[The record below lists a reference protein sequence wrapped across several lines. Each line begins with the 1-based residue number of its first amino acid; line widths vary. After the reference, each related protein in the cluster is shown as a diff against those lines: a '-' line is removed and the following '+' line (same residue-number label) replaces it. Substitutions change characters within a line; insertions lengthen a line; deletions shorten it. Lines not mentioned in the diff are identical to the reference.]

1 LLIIGLFNTL
11 LLLYRIDPLRQRQKD
26 VLQPTL
32 TLRLPAISS
41 LRTSSYMTDITSSG
55 LTAAQP
61 LNDLPE
67 TDSLTP
73 EQQTQ
78 VQAIVKEIDIYDPAY
93 SLGFGAKTMQTMS
106 QFSDSLM
113 QQVRAKD
120 AGIIGAQLT
129 DLLQKIKQ
137 VDISAFEQKPGFL
150 ASLPFVGALFN
161 RIERT
166 MLEYKTLSAQV
177 EDITEKLNDAMVDL
191 LRNISTLEI
200 MFERNR
206 DVFQQITLHIIAGKQ
221 RLEQIK
227 QEELPALQAQAASDP
242 MIAQRVRDLLDG
254 ISRFE
259 RRLHDL
265 MLSRTIAMQ
274 SAPQIRLMQS
284 NSQSLAEKIQSS
296 ILSTIPVWKNQ
307 IALSLSLQTQR
318 QAAKLQKDVADTTN
332 DLLRRN
338 AEMLQTGTIETA
350 REVER
355 SVVDIETLRDVQSRL
370 LNTIEESVKIAA
382 DARQRRQEVE
392 KELGTMETDLRTRLA
407 AIASGNQAQA

>member
-1 LLIIGLFNTL
+1 L

-32 TLRLPAISS
+32 TLRLPAISPS
-41 LRTSSYMTDITSSG
+41 RTLIMTDITSSG

-61 LNDLPE
+61 LNDLPQ

-78 VQAIVKEIDIYDPAY
+78 IQAIVKEIDIYDPAY

-113 QQVRAKD
+113 EQVRAKD
-120 AGIIGAQLT
+120 AGVIGAQLT

-150 ASLPFVGALFN
+150 ASLPFVGSIFN

-177 EDITEKLNDAMVDL
+177 EDITDKLNNAMVDL
-191 LRNISTLEI
+191 LRNISTLQI
-200 MFERNR
+200 LFERNR
-206 DVFQQITLHIIAGKQ
+206 DVFQQITLHVIAGKQ

-227 QEELPALQAQAASDP
+227 QEELPALQTQAASDP

-318 QAAKLQKDVADTTN
+318 QAAKLQKEVADTTN

-370 LNTIEESVKIAA
+370 LNTIEESVKIAT

-392 KELGTMETDLRTRLA
+392 KELGTMETDLRMRLA

>member
-1 LLIIGLFNTL
+1 
-11 LLLYRIDPLRQRQKD
+11 
-26 VLQPTL
+26 
-32 TLRLPAISS
+32 
-41 LRTSSYMTDITSSG
+41 MTDITSSG

-61 LNDLPE
+61 LNDLPQ

-78 VQAIVKEIDIYDPAY
+78 IQAIVKEIDIYDPAY

-120 AGIIGAQLT
+120 AGVIGAQLT

-150 ASLPFVGALFN
+150 ASLPFVGSIFN

-177 EDITEKLNDAMVDL
+177 EDITDKLNNAMVDL
-191 LRNISTLEI
+191 LRNISTLQI
-200 MFERNR
+200 LFERNR
-206 DVFQQITLHIIAGKQ
+206 DVFQQITLHVIAGKQ

-318 QAAKLQKDVADTTN
+318 QAAKLQKEVADTTN

-392 KELGTMETDLRTRLA
+392 KELGTMETDLRARLA
-407 AIASGNQAQA
+407 AIASGNEAQA